1 MHNDDALMLNT
12 SIEWFSESSFDAQ
25 AVQVESM
32 DFASLMGD
40 VVPRDGLQRPI
51 LTSGSP
57 VRSRASRRGDSRPT
71 HVTHVHQTIIQAP
84 KSAPI
89 AVAVEATAAEGTS
102 GLSHL
107 ERALRVPRGSIHAPA
122 SRWKHRSKAMVAA
135 GMPAH
140 QHDGAM
146 QCGSMLPPPLLHVP
160 PPSTAGPEPA
170 LMIEY
175 VPPVSVVP
183 LTPSPAHG
191 SQHARDAIAR
201 MTAQVTTHCATTHNF
216 APVPTGA
223 E

>member
-1 MHNDDALMLNT
+1 MRNDDELTLSA

-57 VRSRASRRGDSRPT
+57 VRARASRRDDSRPT
-71 HVTHVHQTIIQAP
+71 HVTHVHQTIIQASN
-84 KSAPI
+84 SAPI

-107 ERALRVPRGSIHAPA
+107 ERALHVPSGSIHAPA
-122 SRWKHRSKAMVAA
+122 SKWKHRSKAMVAA

-140 QHDGAM
+140 QHDGSM
-146 QCGSMLPPPLLHVP
+146 QCGSMLPPPLLHACRCAMP
-160 PPSTAGPEPA
+160 W
-170 LMIEY
+170 
-175 VPPVSVVP
+175 
-183 LTPSPAHG
+183 
-191 SQHARDAIAR
+191 RDGDQR
-201 MTAQVTTHCATTHNF
+201 
-216 APVPTGA
+216 
-223 E
+223 

>member
-1 MHNDDALMLNT
+1 MRQHTCSTPFSFSLSFRIGSKAFIPSDAQRRRAHAQREHRVVLR
-12 SIEWFSESSFDAQ
+12 ISFDAH

-57 VRSRASRRGDSRPT
+57 VRARASRRDDSRPT
-71 HVTHVHQTIIQAP
+71 HVTHVHQTIIQASN
-84 KSAPI
+84 SAPI

-140 QHDGAM
+140 QHDGSM
-146 QCGSMLPPPLLHVP
+146 QCGSML
-160 PPSTAGPEPA
+160 
-170 LMIEY
+170 
-175 VPPVSVVP
+175 
-183 LTPSPAHG
+183 
-191 SQHARDAIAR
+191 IA
-201 MTAQVTTHCATTHNF
+201 
-216 APVPTGA
+216 PIG
-223 E
+223 